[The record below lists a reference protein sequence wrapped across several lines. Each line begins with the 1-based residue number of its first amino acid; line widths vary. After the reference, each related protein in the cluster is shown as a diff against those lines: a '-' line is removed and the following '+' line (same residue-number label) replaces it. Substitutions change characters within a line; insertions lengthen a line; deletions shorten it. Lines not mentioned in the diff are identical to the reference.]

1 MPIFLDVHKI
11 PEVDKDV
18 QEIVN
23 APPDEFGVRHVNIF
37 FNREADIF
45 YCLLEAPDRQSVE
58 KHHAKFNIK
67 PDWITEVTQVK

>member
-11 PEVDKDV
+11 PEVEKDV

-23 APPDEFGVRHVNIF
+23 AHPDEFGVRHINIF

-58 KHHAKFNIK
+58 KHHAKINIK
-67 PDWITEVTQVK
+67 PGWITEVIQVK